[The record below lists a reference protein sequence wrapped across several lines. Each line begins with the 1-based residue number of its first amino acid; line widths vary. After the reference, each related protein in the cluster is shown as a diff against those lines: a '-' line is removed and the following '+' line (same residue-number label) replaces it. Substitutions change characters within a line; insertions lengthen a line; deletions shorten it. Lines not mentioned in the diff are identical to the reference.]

1 MFVFSAAPTRR
12 MHKPCIHVC
21 LQSHRVIVTS
31 RVSDIVSH
39 PAMESGF
46 LCLPESFESLG
57 GSSGSRR
64 AGSARPARNALPQWL
79 ALCTVLSGKTEHAEV
94 RMLCRATD
102 LHENWARASPAELRE
117 CDQWTGAFRQLKRSK
132 HVALKEFYCWDL
144 DRWFIF
150 DAPVRLRRD
159 QFPGKQLQRAC
170 RPSQDL
176 YQLLSNRP
184 GRRLMGSAGEALLPE
199 LRLQKGWLLQVPASL
214 SILSQTEPVSV
225 LKLWTPG
232 KFDCRFAHPGL

>member
-1 MFVFSAAPTRR
+1 
-12 MHKPCIHVC
+12 
-21 LQSHRVIVTS
+21 
-31 RVSDIVSH
+31 
-39 PAMESGF
+39 MESGF

-57 GSSGSRR
+57 RSSGSRR

-94 RMLCRATD
+94 RMLRWATD
-102 LHENWARASPAELRE
+102 LYENWAGASLAELRE
-117 CDQWTGAFRQLKRSK
+117 CEHCSGAFRQRQRSK
-132 HVALKEFYCWDL
+132 HYCWDL
-144 DRWFIF
+144 DRCFIL
-150 DAPVRLRRD
+150 DAPVCLRRD

-184 GRRLMGSAGEALLPE
+184 GRHLMGSAEEELLPE

-225 LKLWTPG
+225 LKLWTPEN
-232 KFDCRFAHPGL
+232 FIAGLRIQVSEV

>member
-1 MFVFSAAPTRR
+1 MCFFQLHQHVECTSHVYMFA
-12 MHKPCIHVC
+12 C
-21 LQSHRVIVTS
+21 SHRVIVTS
-31 RVSDIVSH
+31 HVSDIVSH

-64 AGSARPARNALPQWL
+64 AGSAKPAKNALPQWL
-79 ALCTVLSGKTEHAEV
+79 ALYTVLSGKTEHAEV

-102 LHENWARASPAELRE
+102 LHENWAGASPAELSE
-117 CDQWTGAFRQLKRSK
+117 CDQWTGAFRQRKRDNRSSK
-132 HVALKEFYCWDL
+132 HAVLKEVYCWDL
-144 DRWFIF
+144 DRCFIF

-176 YQLLSNRP
+176 HQLLSNRP
-184 GRRLMGSAGEALLPE
+184 GRHLMGSAGEALLPE

-214 SILSQTEPVSV
+214 SILSQTESVSV
-225 LKLWTPG
+225 RET
-232 KFDCRFAHPGL
+232 